1 MIRGVLVEFK
11 DRLSALLE
19 SNGITAYQLSKE
31 TGLSNSLI
39 SSWRTGKSTPTV
51 DKAAVVARYFGV
63 STDYLLGL
71 TDNPDPITMVA
82 ASKADNPFGELSD
95 EELAALEA
103 FLDAFRK
110 NRQ

>member
-1 MIRGVLVEFK
+1 MVERIR
-11 DRLSALLE
+11 ALCAENKISMAFLE
-19 SNGITAYQLSKE
+19 SELSFAK
-31 TGLSNSLI
+31 NSI
-39 SSWRTGKSTPTV
+39 YKWDTNKPSV
-51 DKAAVVARYFGV
+51 DKVQKVAHYFGV

-110 NRQ
+110 NRH

>member
-1 MIRGVLVEFK
+1 MDFK
-11 DRLSALLE
+11 DRLSELIE

-39 SSWRTGKSTPTV
+39 SSWRTGKSAPTI
-51 DKAAVVARYFGV
+51 DKATIVAHYFGV

-82 ASKADNPFGELSD
+82 ASKEDNPFGELSD
-95 EELAALEA
+95 DELAALEA
-103 FLDAFRK
+103 YLDIYRK
-110 NRQ
+110 NKQ